1 MYKNISIILFILYT
15 LAGCGSTDTDP
26 ASALQGGFIII
37 GHRGASAY
45 APEHTIAS
53 YELAH
58 LLGADYLEIDLQ
70 MTKDGHLIAM
80 HDKTVD
86 RTTDGTGDVGFYPLE
101 EIKLLDAGS
110 WFNRLHPEYARP
122 AFENLRVPTLEEIF
136 SHFGTSVNYYIETKS
151 PDEYPGMED
160 KLIELARKYS
170 INLTGEGKNP
180 GLILQS
186 FSSES
191 LKRIHELEPEIPL
204 IQLKKYK
211 EHASLTGK
219 EAGIIKQY
227 AAGIGPNFEK
237 IDQNYVNKAHEAGL
251 AVHPYTIDSEQ
262 DMKKALEIRVDG
274 AFTNYPNR
282 LAELLGRK
290 TAN

>member
-1 MYKNISIILFILYT
+1 MYKNLVIILFIVLT
-15 LAGCGSTDTDP
+15 ISGCGYTETAP
-26 ASALQGGFIII
+26 ASALPGGFMII

-45 APEHTIAS
+45 APEHTIPS

-70 MTKDGHLIAM
+70 MTNDGHLIAM

-86 RTTDGTGDVGFYPLE
+86 RTTDGTGAANSFSLE
-101 EIKLLDAGS
+101 EIKHLDAGS

-122 AFENLRVPTLEEIF
+122 EFGNVRIPTLEEIF
-136 SHFGTSVNYYIETKS
+136 KHFGTSANYYIETKS
-151 PDEYPGMED
+151 PDEYPGMEE
-160 KLIELARKYS
+160 KLIELARKYGVFR
-170 INLTGEGKNP
+170 TEEGKHP
-180 GLILQS
+180 GLIVQS
-186 FSSES
+186 FSSKS
-191 LKRIHELEPEIPL
+191 LIRIHELEPGIPL

-211 EHASLTGK
+211 GHASLTEK
-219 EAGIIKQY
+219 EARMIRQY

-237 IDQNYVNKAHEAGL
+237 IDPDYVQTAHEAGL

-262 DMKKALEIRVDG
+262 DMKEALEIGVDG

-290 TAN
+290 SAE